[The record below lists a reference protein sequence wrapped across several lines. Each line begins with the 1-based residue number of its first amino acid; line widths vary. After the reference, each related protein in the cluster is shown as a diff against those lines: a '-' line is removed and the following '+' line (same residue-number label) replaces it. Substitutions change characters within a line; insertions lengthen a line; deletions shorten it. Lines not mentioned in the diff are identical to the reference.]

1 MRILSVLAFLLVN
14 LSSFFVVGQIQ
25 TGELPPSF
33 LNAFEKSGA
42 NAYTVQIA
50 DPNVESKRAE
60 DAITDEHKDI
70 AWRFGALVPVNY
82 NLANAGE
89 WSHDDDNGSS
99 TWKLEISFHHAKSIN
114 LNFNNFQLSSNARLF
129 VYNENYTDI
138 LGAITARNN
147 KKDQLF
153 SIRPIKGSSITL
165 ELTIPQDEIE
175 QNTVSINEV
184 VYGYRSIH
192 DKVQKVFQSSGN
204 CNINVNCEEGKSWQ
218 DVKRAVAMVTTVN
231 NTRFCTATLINN
243 VRQDTTPY
251 ILGAAHCGLR
261 SNSIFIFG
269 YESAL
274 CSPNADG
281 VLSNSISGSARKAVA
296 VNFGSDFELR
306 ELSNSP
312 PASYNVYYAGWN
324 NQNVA
329 STKSVGIHHPTG
341 DVKKISIDE
350 NILTNSGYYSAGV
363 THWQVSNW
371 EIGTTESGSSG
382 SSLFDANQRIIGQL
396 HGGDASCNNR
406 LQDYYGKFSYSWNT
420 SSDTLR
426 QLKHWLDPD
435 NTGAFVLDGLD
446 PNSAPFNSD
455 LALLDIDGIPEFEC
469 TQGVQATF
477 RVKNIGNNN
486 VDSFYVDYKLNGN
499 PVQSIRY
506 ANNTN
511 RQQIVTLNS
520 PTLSPI
526 NGVNKLL
533 VTARTAGIID
543 QNGSNNTD
551 SIVFTINTSVSDY
564 IYLRFKSDDYGSE
577 TSWQLEDLNNSK
589 VLHLSPG
596 YPDISGGA
604 IYNDSLC
611 AYSGCFRFSIF
622 DSQNDG
628 FNDPSGS
635 FGNGYLL
642 ITNSLSD
649 TLFFENNFRTALSTD
664 TFCVQF
670 STSLN
675 ERLSKDNVLSVFPN
689 PIHAGETLRLNSS
702 INFSLRLRNVQGQL
716 VTEAQGN
723 QFNIPE
729 KLTSGIYF
737 LEIRELKNNSIVDI
751 KKVLIQ

>member
-1 MRILSVLAFLLVN
+1 M
-14 LSSFFVVGQIQ
+14 
-25 TGELPPSF
+25 
-33 LNAFEKSGA
+33 K
-42 NAYTVQIA
+42 
-50 DPNVESKRAE
+50 
-60 DAITDEHKDI
+60 
-70 AWRFGALVPVNY
+70 
-82 NLANAGE
+82 
-89 WSHDDDNGSS
+89 
-99 TWKLEISFHHAKSIN
+99 
-114 LNFNNFQLSSNARLF
+114 
-129 VYNENYTDI
+129 
-138 LGAITARNN
+138 
-147 KKDQLF
+147 
-153 SIRPIKGSSITL
+153 
-165 ELTIPQDEIE
+165 E

-204 CNINVNCEEGKSWQ
+204 CNININCEEGKNWQ

-243 VRQDTTPY
+243 VRQDTTPF

-261 SNSIFIFG
+261 NNSIFIFG

-274 CSPNADG
+274 CSPNTDG
-281 VLSNSISGSARKAVA
+281 LLSNSISGSTRKAVA

-306 ELSNSP
+306 ELSSSP

-324 NQNVA
+324 NQNTP

-341 DVKKISIDE
+341 DVKKISVDK
-350 NILTNSGYYSAGV
+350 NILTNSGYYSTGV

-371 EIGTTESGSSG
+371 ELGTTESGSSG

-396 HGGDASCNNR
+396 HGGDASCSNR

-420 SSDTLR
+420 STDTLR

-435 NTGAFVLDGLD
+435 NTGAIVLDGLD
-446 PNSAPFNSD
+446 PNPAPFNAD

-469 TQGVQATF
+469 TQSMQATF

-506 ANNTN
+506 ANSTS
-511 RQQIVTLNS
+511 RLQIITLNS

-526 NGVNKLL
+526 NGINKLL
-533 VTARTAGIID
+533 VTVRTAGIAD
-543 QNGSNNTD
+543 QNGTNNTD
-551 SIVFTINTSVSDY
+551 SIVFNINTSVSDY
-564 IYLRFKSDDYGSE
+564 IYLSFKSDDYGSE
-577 TSWQLEDLNNSK
+577 TSWQLEDLNNSSI
-589 VLHLSPG
+589 LYLSPG
-596 YPDISGGA
+596 YPDINGGA

-622 DSQNDG
+622 DSQSDG

-642 ITNSLSD
+642 ITNRLSD

-689 PIHAGETLRLNSS
+689 PINAGETLRLNSTL
-702 INFSLRLRNVQGQL
+702 NFSLSLRNVQGQL
-716 VTEAQGN
+716 IFNSQGN
-723 QFNIPE
+723 QFSVPE

-737 LEIRELKNNSIVDI
+737 LEVRDLKSKSVLDI